1 MLWHNLEESA
11 VGKLSKSQRILV
23 TKKLLFF
30 ETQDRQVA
38 AVVMENA
45 QLVLRQLKLFTVV
58 S

>member
-38 AVVMENA
+38 AVVMETA